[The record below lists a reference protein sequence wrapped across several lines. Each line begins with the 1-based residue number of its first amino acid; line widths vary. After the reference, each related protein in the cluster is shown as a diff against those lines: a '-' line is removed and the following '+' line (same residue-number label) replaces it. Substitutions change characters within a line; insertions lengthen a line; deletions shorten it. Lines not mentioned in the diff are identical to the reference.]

1 MNNILETLNIK
12 GFDVHIL
19 ISHDAENPLDCGS
32 ATLVTAHRRYTFGG
46 DRLPFDANSIEEAF
60 DWHLDSKGLTRR
72 DVIWLPV
79 YLYDHSGLALSDTP
93 FGDRWDSGQL
103 GYIYETRSNIRAEY
117 RVQRISPKREQAI
130 IERLRHTLQLLEYW
144 VNGDVY
150 AWEIPALDE
159 YGGGFYGWDHDTS
172 GLLEYATDAIDAH
185 LRQERQKRYARLKQ
199 LLRDHVP
206 LYLRPALLAAL

>member
-1 MNNILETLNIK
+1 MNTILETLNIK
-12 GFDVHIL
+12 GFDVNIL
-19 ISHDAENPLDCGS
+19 ADRDAENPLAWGS

-103 GYIYETRSNIRAEY
+103 GYIYESRSAIRAEY
-117 RVQRISPKREQAI
+117 RVQRISAKREQSVL
-130 IERLRHTLQLLEYW
+130 ERLRHTLQLLEHW
-144 VNGDVY
+144 ANGDVY

-206 LYLRPALLAAL
+206 LHLRPALLTAL

>member
-1 MNNILETLNIK
+1 MNHILETRRIH

-19 ISHDAENPLDCGS
+19 ISHDAENPLDWGS

-60 DWHLDSKGLTRR
+60 DWHLDGRGLTRR

-103 GYIYETRSNIRAEY
+103 GYIYESRADIRAEY
-117 RVQRISPKREQAI
+117 HVQRISAKREQSVL
-130 IERLRHTLQLLEYW
+130 ERLRHTLQLLEHW
-144 VNGDVY
+144 ANGDVY

-159 YGGGFYGWDHDTS
+159 YGGGFYGWDHDAS
-172 GLLEYATDAIDAH
+172 GLVEYATDAINTH
-185 LRQERQKRYARLKQ
+185 LRQQRQKRYACLNQ
-199 LLRDHVP
+199 LLRGHVP
-206 LYLRPALLAAL
+206 LHLRPALLAAF

>member
-1 MNNILETLNIK
+1 MNTILETLNIK
-12 GFDVHIL
+12 GFDVNIL
-19 ISHDAENPLDCGS
+19 ADRDAENPLAWGS

-103 GYIYETRSNIRAEY
+103 GYIYESRSAIRAEY
-117 RVQRISPKREQAI
+117 RVQRISAKREQSVL
-130 IERLRHTLQLLEYW
+130 ERLRHILQLLEHW
-144 VNGDVY
+144 ANGTFTPGKFPHLMNMAAGSTAGITTPPGCWNTPRTPLTHTCAKSGKNVM
-150 AWEIPALDE
+150 PA
-159 YGGGFYGWDHDTS
+159 
-172 GLLEYATDAIDAH
+172 
-185 LRQERQKRYARLKQ
+185 
-199 LLRDHVP
+199 
-206 LYLRPALLAAL
+206 

>member
-19 ISHDAENPLDCGS
+19 ISQDAENPLDWGS
-32 ATLVTAHRRYTFGG
+32 ATLLTAHRRYTFGG
-46 DRLPFDANSIEEAF
+46 DRLPFDANSIEEA
-60 DWHLDSKGLTRR
+60 
-72 DVIWLPV
+72 
-79 YLYDHSGLALSDTP
+79 
-93 FGDRWDSGQL
+93 WDSGQL

>member
-60 DWHLDSKGLTRR
+60 DGHLAAKGLIRR

-93 FGDRWDSGQL
+93 FGAPWDSGQL
-103 GYIYETRSNIRAEY
+103 GYIYERRDAIGAEY
-117 RVQRISPKREQAI
+117 HVQRISRKLEQSVLA
-130 IERLRHTLQLLEYW
+130 RLRHTLQLLEYW
-144 VNGDVY
+144 ANGNVY
-150 AWEIPALDE
+150 AYEIPALDE
-159 YGGGFYGWDHDTS
+159 YCGGFYGWDHETS
-172 GLLEYATDAIDAH
+172 GLVEYATDAVETH
-185 LRQERQKRYARLKQ
+185 LRLQRQKRYARLKQ

-206 LYLRPALLAAL
+206 LHLRPALLATF

>member
-19 ISHDAENPLDCGS
+19 ISHDAENPLDWGS

-60 DWHLDSKGLTRR
+60 DWHLDGRGLTRR

-117 RVQRISPKREQAI
+117 RVQRISPKREQVAGGEFEDGSCEAYEMAFSHWGCAEDYI
-130 IERLRHTLQLLEYW
+130 LRDGSYYRRDDEDDDTSPASPKLYLTS
-144 VNGDVY
+144 
-150 AWEIPALDE
+150 ALDNGA
-159 YGGGFYGWDHDTS
+159 GGH
-172 GLLEYATDAIDAH
+172 
-185 LRQERQKRYARLKQ
+185 
-199 LLRDHVP
+199 
-206 LYLRPALLAAL
+206 

>member
-1 MNNILETLNIK
+1 MNTILETLNIK
-12 GFDVHIL
+12 GFDVNIL
-19 ISHDAENPLDCGS
+19 ADRDAENPLAWGS

-79 YLYDHSGLALSDTP
+79 YLYDH
-93 FGDRWDSGQL
+93 
-103 GYIYETRSNIRAEY
+103 
-117 RVQRISPKREQAI
+117 
-130 IERLRHTLQLLEYW
+130 LQLLEHW
-144 VNGDVY
+144 ANGDVY

-172 GLLEYATDAIDAH
+172 GLLEYATDAINAH
-185 LRQERQKRYARLKQ
+185 
-199 LLRDHVP
+199 
-206 LYLRPALLAAL
+206 LRPALLTAL

>member
-1 MNNILETLNIK
+1 MNHILETRRIH

-19 ISHDAENPLDCGS
+19 ISHDAENPLEWGN
-32 ATLVTAHRRYTFGG
+32 ATLLTAHRRYTFGG
-46 DRLPFDANSIEEAF
+46 DKLPFDANSIEEAF
-60 DWHLDSKGLTRR
+60 DWHLAAKGLIRR

-117 RVQRISPKREQAI
+117 RVQRISRKLEQSVLA
-130 IERLRHTLQLLEYW
+130 RLRHTLQLLEYW
-144 VNGDVY
+144 ANGNVY
-150 AWEIPALDE
+150 AYEIPALDE
-159 YGGGFYGWDHDTS
+159 YCGGFYGWDHETS
-172 GLLEYATDAIDAH
+172 GLVEYATDAVETH
-185 LRQERQKRYARLKQ
+185 LRLQRQKRYARLKQ

-206 LYLRPALLAAL
+206 LHLRPALLAAF